1 MIRVPLSKGLV
12 TCSKK
17 PIKLISCLTFYAPL
31 LKGKQREYLEL
42 YYLDDLSLGEIA
54 EMHEVSR
61 QAVYDHIKRAEKQ
74 LFEYE
79 DKLRL
84 SARHEQRQALLNRM
98 ESIVE
103 GLADSGARD
112 DLMTLLHQLS
122 EMD

>member
-1 MIRVPLSKGLV
+1 MLEKTNQVNLLFD
-12 TCSKK
+12 
-17 PIKLISCLTFYAPL
+17 FYAPL

-42 YYLDDLSLGEIA
+42 YYLDDLSLSEIA

-79 DKLRL
+79 QKLRL
-84 SARHEQRQALLNRM
+84 AERHEKRLNVLNQMR
-98 ESIVE
+98 ELVSE
-103 GLADSGARD
+103 LADSEARD
-112 DLMTLLHQLS
+112 ELNTLLHQLS

>member
-1 MIRVPLSKGLV
+1 MLEKTNQVNLLFD
-12 TCSKK
+12 
-17 PIKLISCLTFYAPL
+17 FYAPL

>member
-1 MIRVPLSKGLV
+1 MLEKTNQVNLLFD
-12 TCSKK
+12 
-17 PIKLISCLTFYAPL
+17 FYASL

-74 LFEYE
+74 LFEY
-79 DKLRL
+79 DQKLRL
-84 SARHEQRQALLNRM
+84 AERHEKRMDVLNRM
-98 ESIVE
+98 NELVSGLSESE
-103 GLADSGARD
+103 TRD
-112 DLMTLLHQLS
+112 ELNTLLHQLS

>member
-1 MIRVPLSKGLV
+1 MLEKTNQVNLLFD
-12 TCSKK
+12 
-17 PIKLISCLTFYAPL
+17 FYAPL

-42 YYLDDLSLGEIA
+42 YYLDDLSLSEIA

-79 DKLRL
+79 EKLNL
-84 SARHEQRQALLNRM
+84 TVKHERRQALLNQTLRLA
-98 ESIVE
+98 EE
-103 GLADSGARD
+103 GTAGETREE
-112 DLMTLLHQLS
+112 LLSLLRQLS

>member
-1 MIRVPLSKGLV
+1 MLEKTNQVNLLFD
-12 TCSKK
+12 
-17 PIKLISCLTFYAPL
+17 FYAPL

-74 LFEYE
+74 LFEY
-79 DKLRL
+79 DQKLCL
-84 SARHEQRQALLNRM
+84 VLKHEQRKTVMDQLKDLVKELSDSETREQLN
-98 ESIVE
+98 
-103 GLADSGARD
+103 
-112 DLMTLLHQLS
+112 TLLHQLS

>member
-1 MIRVPLSKGLV
+1 MLEKTNQVNLLFD
-12 TCSKK
+12 
-17 PIKLISCLTFYAPL
+17 FYAPL

-42 YYLDDLSLGEIA
+42 YYLDDLSLSEIA

-79 DKLRL
+79 EKLQLATRHRRRQNVISQAILLAEATEESKQREELL
-84 SARHEQRQALLNRM
+84 SLLR
-98 ESIVE
+98 
-103 GLADSGARD
+103 
-112 DLMTLLHQLS
+112 QLS

>member
-1 MIRVPLSKGLV
+1 MLEKTNQVNLLFD
-12 TCSKK
+12 
-17 PIKLISCLTFYAPL
+17 FYAPL

-79 DKLRL
+79 EKLL
-84 SARHEQRQALLNRM
+84 LAAKHEQRSAVLERM
-98 ESIVE
+98 RQVVQ
-103 GLADSGARD
+103 GLAESDAREE
-112 DLMTLLHQLS
+112 LETLLRQLS

>member
-1 MIRVPLSKGLV
+1 MLEKTNQVNLLFD
-12 TCSKK
+12 
-17 PIKLISCLTFYAPL
+17 FYAML

-74 LFEYE
+74 LYEYE
-79 DKLRL
+79 EKLQL
-84 SARHEQRQALLNRM
+84 AYKHEQRQMIVSQMISLVESQNTSDSREELL
-98 ESIVE
+98 S
-103 GLADSGARD
+103 
-112 DLMTLLHQLS
+112 LLHQLS

>member
-1 MIRVPLSKGLV
+1 MLEKTNQVNLLFD
-12 TCSKK
+12 
-17 PIKLISCLTFYAPL
+17 FYAPL

-74 LFEYE
+74 LFEY
-79 DKLRL
+79 DQKLRL
-84 SARHEQRQALLNRM
+84 AERHEKRMDVLNRM
-98 ESIVE
+98 NELVSELSESE
-103 GLADSGARD
+103 TRD
-112 DLMTLLHQLS
+112 ELNTLLHQLS

>member
-1 MIRVPLSKGLV
+1 MLEKTNQVNLLFD
-12 TCSKK
+12 
-17 PIKLISCLTFYAPL
+17 FYASL

-79 DKLRL
+79 QKLL
-84 SARHEQRQALLNRM
+84 LAQKHEQRLNVIDQLKAITDEM
-98 ESIVE
+98 AESE
-103 GLADSGARD
+103 TREKLQ
-112 DLMTLLHQLS
+112 TLLHQLS

>member
-1 MIRVPLSKGLV
+1 MLDKTNQVNLLFD
-12 TCSKK
+12 
-17 PIKLISCLTFYAPL
+17 FYAPL

-74 LFEYE
+74 LFEY
-79 DKLRL
+79 DQKLHL
-84 SARHEQRQALLNRM
+84 AERHEQLMAVLGRM
-98 ESIVE
+98 NELVKE
-103 GLADSGARD
+103 LADSKTRD
-112 DLMTLLHQLS
+112 ELQTLLHQLS

>member
-1 MIRVPLSKGLV
+1 MLEKTNQVNLLFD
-12 TCSKK
+12 
-17 PIKLISCLTFYAPL
+17 FYAPL

-54 EMHEVSR
+54 EMYEVSR

-79 DKLRL
+79 QKLQL
-84 SARHEQRQALLNRM
+84 AARHELRKKLYARM
-98 ESIVE
+98 NI
-103 GLADSGARD
+103 LAEELPAGDARD
-112 DLMTLLHQLS
+112 ELLSLLHQLS

>member
-1 MIRVPLSKGLV
+1 MLEKTNQVNLLFD
-12 TCSKK
+12 
-17 PIKLISCLTFYAPL
+17 FYAPL

-79 DKLRL
+79 EKLQL
-84 SARHEQRQALLNRM
+84 AKKHEERQAIFTQMGGLLAKLEPSETSR
-98 ESIVE
+98 
-103 GLADSGARD
+103 
-112 DLMTLLHQLS
+112 TLQAMLKQLT

>member
-1 MIRVPLSKGLV
+1 MLEKTNQVNLLFD
-12 TCSKK
+12 
-17 PIKLISCLTFYAPL
+17 FYAML

-79 DKLRL
+79 EKLQL
-84 SARHEQRQALLNRM
+84 LARHEQRQNVYQEMTEL
-98 ESIVE
+98 VE
-103 GLADSGARD
+103 GLSDRETREK
-112 DLMTLLHQLS
+112 LLTLLHMLS
-122 EMD
+122 EME

>member
-1 MIRVPLSKGLV
+1 MLEKTNQVNLLFD
-12 TCSKK
+12 
-17 PIKLISCLTFYAPL
+17 FYAPL

-74 LFEYE
+74 LFEYDE
-79 DKLRL
+79 KLRL
-84 SARHEQRQALLNRM
+84 AWKHEQRMNVLNRM
-98 ESIVE
+98 NELVQ
-103 GLADSGARD
+103 GLADKAAREE
-112 DLMTLLHQLS
+112 LNTLLHQLS

>member
-1 MIRVPLSKGLV
+1 MLEKTNQVNLLFD
-12 TCSKK
+12 
-17 PIKLISCLTFYAPL
+17 FYAPL

-84 SARHEQRQALLNRM
+84 SARHEQRQALLDRM
-98 ESIVE
+98 ESIVG
-103 GLADSGARD
+103 GLADSGARA

>member
-1 MIRVPLSKGLV
+1 MLEKTNQVNLLFD
-12 TCSKK
+12 
-17 PIKLISCLTFYAPL
+17 FYAPL

-74 LFEYE
+74 LFEY
-79 DKLRL
+79 DQKLCL
-84 SARHEQRQALLNRM
+84 AERHEQRMTVMNRM
-98 ESIVE
+98 NELVNELAESE
-103 GLADSGARD
+103 TRD
-112 DLMTLLHQLS
+112 ELNTLLHQLS

>member
-1 MIRVPLSKGLV
+1 MLEKTNQVNLLFD
-12 TCSKK
+12 
-17 PIKLISCLTFYAPL
+17 FYAPL

-74 LFEYE
+74 LFEYDE
-79 DKLRL
+79 KLRL
-84 SARHEQRQALLNRM
+84 AWKHEQRMNVLNRM
-98 ESIVE
+98 NELVQ
-103 GLADSGARD
+103 GLTDEAAREE
-112 DLMTLLHQLS
+112 LNTLLHQLS

>member
-1 MIRVPLSKGLV
+1 MLEKTNQVNLLFD
-12 TCSKK
+12 
-17 PIKLISCLTFYAPL
+17 FYAPL

-74 LFEYE
+74 LFEYDE
-79 DKLRL
+79 KLRL
-84 SARHEQRQALLNRM
+84 AWKHEQRMNVLNRM
-98 ESIVE
+98 NELVQ
-103 GLADSGARD
+103 GLADETTREE
-112 DLMTLLHQLS
+112 LNTLLHQLS

>member
-1 MIRVPLSKGLV
+1 MLEKTNQVNLLFD
-12 TCSKK
+12 
-17 PIKLISCLTFYAPL
+17 FYAML

-79 DKLRL
+79 EKLQL
-84 SARHEQRQALLNRM
+84 LVRHEQRQAVCQEMAVL
-98 ESIVE
+98 VE
-103 GLADSGARD
+103 GLQESAARER
-112 DLMTLLHQLS
+112 LNTLLHMLS
-122 EMD
+122 EME

>member
-1 MIRVPLSKGLV
+1 MLEKTNQVNLLFD
-12 TCSKK
+12 
-17 PIKLISCLTFYAPL
+17 FYAPL

-61 QAVYDHIKRAEKQ
+61 QAVYDHVKRAEKQ

-79 DKLRL
+79 EKLHL
-84 SARHEQRQALLNRM
+84 AAKHEQRTAILERM
-98 ESIVE
+98 ELVVQ
-103 GLADSGARD
+103 GLGDSAAREE
-112 DLMTLLHQLS
+112 LESLLRQLS

>member
-1 MIRVPLSKGLV
+1 MLEKTNQVNLLFD
-12 TCSKK
+12 
-17 PIKLISCLTFYAPL
+17 FYAPL

-54 EMHEVSR
+54 EKHEVSR

-79 DKLRL
+79 EKLL
-84 SARHEQRQALLNRM
+84 LAAKHEQRSAILKRM
-98 ESIVE
+98 RQVVQELAES
-103 GLADSGARD
+103 DAREE
-112 DLMTLLHQLS
+112 LETLLRQLS

>member
-1 MIRVPLSKGLV
+1 MLEKTNQVNLLFD
-12 TCSKK
+12 
-17 PIKLISCLTFYAPL
+17 FYSTL

-42 YYLDDLSLGEIA
+42 YYLDDLSLSEIA

-79 DKLRL
+79 EKLQL
-84 SARHEQRQALLNRM
+84 AAKHEQRQAILDKLKGFVAERCEGATREELHALLL
-98 ESIVE
+98 E
-103 GLADSGARD
+103 
-112 DLMTLLHQLS
+112 LS

>member
-1 MIRVPLSKGLV
+1 MQRIGFMLEKTNQVNLLFD
-12 TCSKK
+12 
-17 PIKLISCLTFYAPL
+17 FYAQL

-79 DKLRL
+79 EKLQL
-84 SARHEQRQALLNRM
+84 AAKHEKRQAIL
-98 ESIVE
+98 EK
-103 GLADSGARD
+103 LASLAKEIRESGAREE
-112 DLMTLLHQLS
+112 LLALLQQLS

>member
-1 MIRVPLSKGLV
+1 MLEKTNQVNLLFD
-12 TCSKK
+12 
-17 PIKLISCLTFYAPL
+17 FYAPL

-74 LFEYE
+74 LFEY
-79 DKLRL
+79 DQKLHLASKHELRMNVLDEMKTLVNEL
-84 SARHEQRQALLNRM
+84 S
-98 ESIVE
+98 
-103 GLADSGARD
+103 DSEARD
-112 DLMTLLHQLS
+112 QLTTLLHRLS

>member
-1 MIRVPLSKGLV
+1 MLEKTNQVNLLFD
-12 TCSKK
+12 
-17 PIKLISCLTFYAPL
+17 FYAPL

-79 DKLRL
+79 EKLQLALMHEKRQAIL
-84 SARHEQRQALLNRM
+84 AQIDGLLATLPTGEAREKIQALL
-98 ESIVE
+98 E
-103 GLADSGARD
+103 
-112 DLMTLLHQLS
+112 QLT
-122 EMD
+122 EMDEEGSHGI

>member
-1 MIRVPLSKGLV
+1 MLEKTNQVNLLFD
-12 TCSKK
+12 
-17 PIKLISCLTFYAPL
+17 FYAML

-74 LFEYE
+74 LYEYE
-79 DKLRL
+79 EKLQL
-84 SARHEQRQALLNRM
+84 AHKHAQRQTMVSQMISLAEAQATSDSQEELL
-98 ESIVE
+98 S
-103 GLADSGARD
+103 
-112 DLMTLLHQLS
+112 LLRQLS

>member
-1 MIRVPLSKGLV
+1 MLEKTNQVNLLFD
-12 TCSKK
+12 
-17 PIKLISCLTFYAPL
+17 FYAPL

-79 DKLRL
+79 EKLQL
-84 SARHEQRQALLNRM
+84 AKKHEQRQAIFTQMDRM
-98 ESIVE
+98 
-103 GLADSGARD
+103 LAKLPASETSEKLQAM
-112 DLMTLLHQLS
+112 LKQLT

>member
-1 MIRVPLSKGLV
+1 MLEKTNQVNLLFD
-12 TCSKK
+12 
-17 PIKLISCLTFYAPL
+17 FYAPL

-54 EMHEVSR
+54 QMHEVSR

-79 DKLRL
+79 EKLQLAIRHQRRQEVISQAILLAEATEESKPREELL
-84 SARHEQRQALLNRM
+84 SLLR
-98 ESIVE
+98 
-103 GLADSGARD
+103 
-112 DLMTLLHQLS
+112 QLS

>member
-1 MIRVPLSKGLV
+1 MLEKTNQVNLLFD
-12 TCSKK
+12 
-17 PIKLISCLTFYAPL
+17 FYAPL

-79 DKLRL
+79 EKLQL
-84 SARHEQRQALLNRM
+84 ASRHAQRQALLAQM
-98 ESIVE
+98 DKL
-103 GLADSGARD
+103 LADMPADEGIKKLQA
-112 DLMTLLHQLS
+112 LMKQLA
-122 EMD
+122 EME

>member
-1 MIRVPLSKGLV
+1 MLEKTNQVNLLFD
-12 TCSKK
+12 
-17 PIKLISCLTFYAPL
+17 FYAPL

-74 LFEYE
+74 LFEY
-79 DKLRL
+79 DQKLRL
-84 SARHEQRQALLNRM
+84 AERHEKRMDVLNRM
-98 ESIVE
+98 NELVNELSESE
-103 GLADSGARD
+103 TRD
-112 DLMTLLHQLS
+112 ELNTLLHQLS

>member
-1 MIRVPLSKGLV
+1 MLEKTNRVNLLFD
-12 TCSKK
+12 
-17 PIKLISCLTFYAPL
+17 FYAPL

-79 DKLRL
+79 EKLL
-84 SARHEQRQALLNRM
+84 LAAKHEQRSAILERM
-98 ESIVE
+98 RQVVQELAES
-103 GLADSGARD
+103 DAREE
-112 DLMTLLHQLS
+112 LETLLRQLS